1 MSDIFFKKVELGNI
15 EYFFDLWAIDTGFLN
30 FLVKINERI
39 FDIKFNE
46 KGNNFLCF
54 EKKNQEKIPVEDVD
68 FIKYH
73 VNNFSLIFNNE
84 NLLYSSEDN
93 LINNNLNKL
102 IVYSKNLMFFYDAK
116 FDALFRVVNYKV
128 TDIEIIYKENS
139 LKNINFVK
147 VQKNFNNLVK
157 SSYDLLELKLIK
169 LDMNNL
175 KTAIDSCEDEELA
188 NELELEY
195 KKFSQQ
201 YHLKLSLANDIRN
214 CSGSQDIFLKN
225 LNYFRIIFSNSKSFK
240 IGKLICNFFV
250 ISNHYLITK
259 DNFLSLILARILNST
274 LLPIISFLFELSDLL
289 TADYYYEKRFE
300 ISNEIDKIL
309 KMTEDFELF
318 VEQKYFKDYLRS
330 SIYNSIDFI
339 LTYSIDLS
347 IFFISEIYY
356 LIKNPINRFK
366 KFIFVI

>member
-1 MSDIFFKKVELGNI
+1 MNDIFFKKIELGNI
-15 EYFFDLWAIDTGFLN
+15 EYIFDLWAIDRGFLN
-30 FLVKINERI
+30 FFVKINERI

-46 KGNNFLCF
+46 KEDNFLCF
-54 EKKNQEKIPVEDVD
+54 EVSDKEQTPIEDDD
-68 FIKYH
+68 FVKYH

-84 NLLYSSEDN
+84 NLLYSSEEN
-93 LINNNLNKL
+93 LISNNLNKL

-116 FDALFRVVNYKV
+116 FDALFRFVNYQV
-128 TDIEIIYKENS
+128 ADIEIIYKEDS
-139 LKNINFVK
+139 LKNINFSK

-175 KTAIDSCEDEELA
+175 KTAIDNCEDDELI

-201 YHLKLSLANDIRN
+201 YHLKLSLAKDIRN

-240 IGKLICNFFV
+240 AGKLMCNFFAICNQYFV
-250 ISNHYLITK
+250 GKI
-259 DNFLSLILARILNST
+259 NFLNLIFARILNSI
-274 LLPIISFLFELSDLL
+274 LLPIISFLFEISDLL

-300 ISNEIDKIL
+300 INNEIDKIL
-309 KMTEDFELF
+309 KMTEDFELL
-318 VEQKYFKDYLRS
+318 VEQNYSKNSLRY
-330 SIYNSIDFI
+330 SIYNSIDFLI
-339 LTYSIDLS
+339 TYTIDLS
-347 IFFISEIYY
+347 VFFISEVYY
-356 LIKNPINRFK
+356 LIKQPINRFK

>member
-15 EYFFDLWAIDTGFLN
+15 EYFFDLWAIDNGFLN
-30 FLVKINERI
+30 FLVRINDRI
-39 FDIKFNE
+39 FEIKFNE
-46 KGNNFLCF
+46 NEDHFLCF
-54 EKKNQEKIPVEDVD
+54 EKNNQEKTLVEDVD

-84 NLLYSSEDN
+84 NLLYSSEEN
-93 LINNNLNKL
+93 LISNNLNKL

-116 FDALFRVVNYKV
+116 FDALFRVVNYNV
-128 TDIEIIYKENS
+128 TDIEIIYKEDS
-139 LKNINFVK
+139 LRNINFSK

-157 SSYDLLELKLIK
+157 SAYDLLELKLIK

-225 LNYFRIIFSNSKSFK
+225 LNYFRIIFSNSRSFK
-240 IGKLICNFFV
+240 TGKLMCNFFAICNQYFV
-250 ISNHYLITK
+250 GK
-259 DNFLSLILARILNST
+259 VNFLNMIFARILNSI
-274 LLPIISFLFELSDLL
+274 LLPIISFLFEISDLL

-309 KMTEDFELF
+309 KMTEDFELL
-318 VEQKYFKDYLRS
+318 VEQNYPKNSLRYL
-330 SIYNSIDFI
+330 IYNSIDFL
-339 LTYSIDLS
+339 LTYTIDLS
-347 IFFISEIYY
+347 VFFISEIYY
-356 LIKNPINRFK
+356 LIKQPINRFK